1 METLQTKTTGPVS
14 VQMAVSSLVG
24 QMKTEER
31 TCVQHGPYVS
41 SFWSLGGGFWT
52 DCPAC
57 EKQRRD
63 QEQIEAVR
71 QAEHNRAQAR
81 MQNALQRAAI
91 PPRFADRRFENF
103 ERHCDGA
110 VHALTSMQEYA
121 GNFAETLKAG
131 RCMLLVGTVGAGKT
145 HLAAATAHSV
155 IAQGYSS
162 VFASVMSAVRSVKET
177 YRRDS
182 DRTERDA
189 IDALI
194 APDLL
199 ILDEVGVQ
207 FGSDAEKL
215 ILFEIINGR
224 YESVKPTILLSN
236 LNMNGLK
243 EYMGERTVDRLREG
257 GGKQITF
264 DWPSY
269 RANAI
274 RGE

>member
-1 METLQTKTTGPVS
+1 MEILQTKTTEPVS
-14 VQMAVSSLVG
+14 AQMAVSSLVG
-24 QMKTEER
+24 QMKTEDR
-31 TCVQHGPYVS
+31 NCDQHGAYVS

-63 QEQIEAVR
+63 QEKVEAAR

-81 MQNALQRAAI
+81 MRNALQRAAI

-103 ERHCDGA
+103 ELHCEGA
-110 VHALTSMQEYA
+110 AHALETMCTYA
-121 GNFAETLKAG
+121 SRFDETLKAG

-155 IAQGYSS
+155 IEQGYSA

-182 DRTERDA
+182 ERTERDA
-189 IDALI
+189 INALI

-224 YESVKPTILLSN
+224 YEEVKPTILLSN
-236 LNMNGLK
+236 LDIDGLK
-243 EYMGERTVDRLREG
+243 EFLGERVMDRLREG
-257 GGKQITF
+257 GGKMIVF
-264 DWPSY
+264 DWASY
-269 RANAI
+269 RRQAV
-274 RGE
+274 

>member
-14 VQMAVSSLVG
+14 AQMAVSSLVG
-24 QMKTEER
+24 QMQAEDR
-31 TCVQHGPYVS
+31 SCVQHGPYVS

-63 QEQIEAVR
+63 QEQLESAR
-71 QAEHNRAQAR
+71 QVEHNRVQAR
-81 MQNALQRAAI
+81 MKNALQRAAI
-91 PPRFADRRFENF
+91 PPRFADRRFESF
-103 ERHCDGA
+103 EPHCEGA
-110 VHALTSMQEYA
+110 AHALAAMQGYA
-121 GNFAETLKAG
+121 TGFADTLAAG

-145 HLAAATAHSV
+145 HLAAATAHCV
-155 IAQGYSS
+155 IEKGYSA
-162 VFASVMSAVRSVKET
+162 VFASVIGAVRSVKET

-194 APDLL
+194 EPDLL

-236 LNMNGLK
+236 LDIEGLK
-243 EYMGERTVDRLREG
+243 AFLGERVMDRLREG
-257 GGKQITF
+257 GGKMIVF
-264 DWPSY
+264 DWASY
-269 RANAI
+269 RRQAV
-274 RGE
+274 